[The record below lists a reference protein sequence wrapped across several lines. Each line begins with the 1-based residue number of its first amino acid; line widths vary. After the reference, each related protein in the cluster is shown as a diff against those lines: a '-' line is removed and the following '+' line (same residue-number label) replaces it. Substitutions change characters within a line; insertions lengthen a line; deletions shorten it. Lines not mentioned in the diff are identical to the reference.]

1 MTPPGFPIGAIRWV
15 DLCFGGL
22 WIDYGSAEACITSFR
37 CIFGNAHWLL
47 ADPGFVKRK
56 CIPWRGSALSSY
68 FVIRGV
74 M

>member
-22 WIDYGSAEACITSFR
+22 WIDYGSAEACISLFR
-37 CIFGNAHWLL
+37 CIFMNANWLL
-47 ADPGFVKRK
+47 ADPGF
-56 CIPWRGSALSSY
+56 IPLHGSALSSY
-68 FVIRGV
+68 LVIRGF